1 MKIMKESR
9 EQILRL
15 ALHIALGSTIYFLT
29 ALLLR
34 TFLFRGLY
42 ILFEYFNCVGVG
54 AFNEALLAITLIT
67 LGAVYIPSGFCG
79 GLYTGHKV
87 KENLKVI
94 LIFPAIVGSVILLI
108 ILNVFFGYII
118 TYQSWIE
125 YEVNIPVFMPVLGSM
140 VGTYLGGYTM
150 NWKRLMIE
158 RGAKPL
164 ELPEEIEE
172 TLELTKIRGIG
183 PKRAEKL
190 RAAGVKTI
198 KDLAESSAEK
208 LSVET
213 GIPEKTLT
221 ELIKRAK
228 EHLGS

>member
-1 MKIMKESR
+1 
-9 EQILRL
+9 
-15 ALHIALGSTIYFLT
+15 
-29 ALLLR
+29 
-34 TFLFRGLY
+34 
-42 ILFEYFNCVGVG
+42 
-54 AFNEALLAITLIT
+54 
-67 LGAVYIPSGFCG
+67 
-79 GLYTGHKV
+79 
-87 KENLKVI
+87 
-94 LIFPAIVGSVILLI
+94 
-108 ILNVFFGYII
+108 
-118 TYQSWIE
+118 
-125 YEVNIPVFMPVLGSM
+125 
-140 VGTYLGGYTM
+140 M